1 MGKVYDRVYVNTA
14 TTGTGAVTPGA
25 AVSSLWQTFAAG
37 GAVAS
42 DPVDILI
49 LDTGNAWEISTGTY
63 NGTTITRTLVKS
75 STGSLLNLSGSAT
88 IASVPIM
95 ANFIYNGG
103 ANTLAIANGGTG
115 QTTGP
120 QGYNA
125 LRGGAS
131 TATAGATTTLTNASA
146 LSQVFTGTLTQTV
159 ALPDVTTIPIG
170 TTYRIINQSTGAL
183 GITTSSAVSIT
194 SIATGRTYDM
204 TSIQTSGNTA
214 ASWAYTEVPWSSTP
228 LSPSAG
234 GTGLANP
241 AAGSLLKTNGS
252 SPMTL
257 AARGT
262 DFSLLTAGSVVSMS
276 AAASY
281 GFTSLPAGI
290 KRFTLSL
297 NGVTVSTSSSTVG
310 FQLGQGGSYTT
321 SGYTSG
327 YGVINSTSPQ
337 AVSSASNTTFLVTPS
352 GTAALIING
361 IVEFINI
368 TGNTWVCRWVL
379 NLNNTGYVSM
389 GSGFIALA
397 GALTQVNIISSSPN
411 FTAGSMNIHYEF

>member
-25 AVSSLWQTFAAG
+25 AVNSLWQTFVAG
-37 GAVAS
+37 GAANS
-42 DPVDILI
+42 DPVDLLI
-49 LDTGNAWEISTGTY
+49 LDTGGAWEIS
-63 NGTTITRTLVKS
+63 NGVYSSAGPSITRVLVKS

-88 IASVPIM
+88 IASVPI
-95 ANFIYNGG
+95 ASNFIYNGG
-103 ANTLAIANGGTG
+103 ANTLGVANGGTG
-115 QTTGP
+115 QTTAAAA
-120 QGYNA
+120 YNA
-125 LRGGAS
+125 LRGVAS
-131 TATAGATTTLTNASA
+131 TATAGSTTTLTATSS
-146 LSQVFTGTLTQTV
+146 LVQVFTGTQIQTV
-159 ALPDVTTIPIG
+159 LLPDVTTIPIG
-170 TTYRIINQSTGAL
+170 TTYRIINQSSL
-183 GITTSSAVSIT
+183 GLTINTSSSTAL
-194 SIATGRTYDM
+194 IAQGTGLVYDL

-214 ASWAYTEVPWSSTP
+214 ASWAYTAVPWNAP
-228 LSPSAG
+228 LAIGAG
-234 GTGLANP
+234 GTGANAL
-241 AAGSLLKTNGS
+241 AAGMIKS
-252 SPMTL
+252 SGTVIQ
-257 AARGT
+257 AATRGT
-262 DFSLLTAGSVVSMS
+262 DYSLLTAGSVVSMS

-327 YGVINSTSPQ
+327 YGIINSTSPQ
-337 AVSSASNTTFLVTPS
+337 AASSASNTAFLVTPS

-411 FTAGSMNIHYEF
+411 FTAGSMNIQYVF